1 MAESSIVV
9 TGLRKSFR
17 GHAVLKGIDLEIAPN
32 ELTAIIGRSGCGKST
47 LLRCLN
53 GLEMFDAGSVRFGGV
68 TLEHRAGARQFE
80 ADARALRSRFGMV
93 FQSFNLFPHMSV
105 LENLVIAPIV
115 VKKMERAAAEKTARA
130 LLEKVGLST
139 HAAHYPSQLSGGQ
152 QQRSAIAR
160 ALAMAPSVMLYD
172 EPTSALD
179 PWLVDEVFEVMRKL
193 AAEGMAQVIVT
204 HEMRFVRE
212 VARKIIYMED
222 GNVVET
228 GTPDQLFRDPRD
240 PRTKRYLSR
249 FAE

>member
-1 MAESSIVV
+1 MAESAIVV
-9 TGLRKSFR
+9 RGLRKSFR
-17 GHAVLKGIDLEIAPN
+17 GHEVLKGIDLDIAPN

-53 GLEMFDAGSVRFGGV
+53 GLEMFDAGSVDFGGV
-68 TLEHRAGARQFE
+68 KLERRAGAREFE
-80 ADARALRSRFGMV
+80 ADARALRRRFGMV

-105 LENLVIAPIV
+105 LENLVVAPIV
-115 VKKMERAAAEKTARA
+115 VQKKERAAAETTARA

-179 PWLVDEVFEVMRKL
+179 PWLVDEVFGVMRTL
-193 AAEGMAQVIVT
+193 AAEGMSQVIVT

-222 GNVVET
+222 GKVVET
-228 GTPDQLFRDPRD
+228 GTPQQLFRSPRD
-240 PRTKRYLSR
+240 ERTKKYLSR
-249 FAE
+249 FTE